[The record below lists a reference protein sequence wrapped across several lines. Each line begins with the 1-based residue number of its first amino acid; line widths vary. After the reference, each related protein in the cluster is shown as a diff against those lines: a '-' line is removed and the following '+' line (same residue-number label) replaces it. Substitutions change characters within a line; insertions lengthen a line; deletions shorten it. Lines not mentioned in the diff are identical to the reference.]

1 MLNLYKQQT
10 ACLVAVDS
18 IIFGF
23 DGENLKLLLVKR
35 GLEDDTNTWSLM
47 GGWLKPDE
55 GLNDAA
61 HRVLF
66 EHTGLRD
73 VYLEQI
79 AAFGNPDRD
88 PVMRTV
94 SVIYKALVNI
104 EECNEKISNKLTTS
118 WFLINELPTLL
129 FDHSEMVALAIER
142 LRSNA
147 SLHPIGFELLPE
159 KFTLPQLQK
168 LYEAIFN
175 TEFDKRNFTRK
186 LLATGFLIKTLEK
199 QKGFSKK
206 GAYYYYLN
214 KEKYNNDHAFNFLS
228 LTNPDK
234 IL

>member
-1 MLNLYKQQT
+1 MCNFEKTYNMLNLYKQQT

-94 SVIYKALVNI
+94 SVTTKPWEILKNI
-104 EECNEKISNKLTTS
+104 MRKSP
-118 WFLINELPTLL
+118 INLP
-129 FDHSEMVALAIER
+129 
-142 LRSNA
+142 LRGS
-147 SLHPIGFELLPE
+147 
-159 KFTLPQLQK
+159 
-168 LYEAIFN
+168 
-175 TEFDKRNFTRK
+175 
-186 LLATGFLIKTLEK
+186 
-199 QKGFSKK
+199 
-206 GAYYYYLN
+206 
-214 KEKYNNDHAFNFLS
+214 
-228 LTNPDK
+228 
-234 IL
+234 